1 MNQIKPLKLKFIS
14 RNSKQIQASKKWYDL
29 TTEQIL
35 YGGAKY
41 GGKTYLGCTLIFADA
56 LTYPE
61 TQYFIA
67 RQTLAD
73 LRKFTLPSIQER
85 FQHWKL
91 EMDYYAK
98 FNGQDNVYNLYN
110 GSKVFLIECKE
121 NPSDPMFERFGS
133 MQMTRGWIEEG
144 GEVKESAKANL
155 FLAVG
160 RWKNDIYNLKKKL
173 LITAN
178 PKKGWMKREF
188 VEPYRQGMLQP
199 NKFYIQAFALDN
211 VHGNP
216 DYIQSLKSE
225 KDTVRRQR
233 LWEGLWDYDED
244 KDSLINEEALSDAF
258 TNTIVKD
265 GEKYLTIDVAR
276 LGRDSTVF
284 SFWDGLE
291 LYQIEQYQKQTTEET
306 ERKIKDQATIHR
318 IPYSHI
324 LIDED
329 GIGGGVVDHLQGVN
343 GFTANSTPFQ
353 TSSQIREKQL
363 KIEHSLVPRT
373 SFSNLKA
380 QCGWKLAELIN
391 EHEISFKIDRYRD
404 KITEELTSILRQ
416 KNVDSDN
423 KKQLR
428 PKDEVKEEIQ
438 RSPDIGDTILMR
450 AWFELKKE
458 SFNEDPVEQRLV
470 YSKQE
475 EIFMRNAK
483 NQVFNSAK

>member
-1 MNQIKPLKLKFIS
+1 ME
-14 RNSKQIQASKKWYDL
+14 AAKKWIDNY
-29 TTEQIL
+29 TEQIL

-41 GGKTYLGCTLIFADA
+41 GGKTYLGCSLIFGDA
-56 LTYPE
+56 LIYPE

-73 LRKFTLPSIQER
+73 LRKFTMPSVQER

-91 EMDYYAK
+91 DMDQYAK

-188 VEPYRQGMLQP
+188 VTPFKERLLQP
-199 NKFYIQAFALDN
+199 NKAYIQAFATDN
-211 VHGNP
+211 THGNP
-216 DYIQSLKSE
+216 DYIESLKSE
-225 KDTVRRQR
+225 KDPIRYQR
-233 LWEGLWDYDED
+233 LWQGSWDYDED
-244 KDSLINEEALSDAF
+244 KNLLISEEALSDAF
-258 TNTIVKD
+258 TNTIVSD
-265 GEKYLTIDVAR
+265 GQRYLIGDIAR
-276 LGRDSTVF
+276 HGKDSTVF
-284 SFWDGLE
+284 SLWEGLE
-291 LYQIEQYQKQTTEET
+291 LIKIWQFEKQSTNITEQ
-306 ERKIKDQATIHR
+306 KIKDLAAEYR
-318 IPYSHI
+318 VSFSNI

-329 GIGGGVVDHLQGVN
+329 GIGGGVVDHLFGVK
-343 GFTANSTPFQ
+343 GFTANSSPFL
-353 TSSQIREKQL
+353 TSSQIKEKEK
-363 KIEHSLVPRT
+363 KIEHFLVPRT
-373 SFSNLKA
+373 VFSNLKA

-391 EHEISFKIDRYRD
+391 EHRIAFNVVTYRD
-404 KITEELTSILRQ
+404 KIIEELTSLLRQ
-416 KNVDSDN
+416 KDVDTDG

-428 PKDEVKEEIQ
+428 PKDEVKEELL

-450 AWFELKKE
+450 MWYEFKKE
-458 SFNEDPVEQRLV
+458 SFNENPEEERQVEET
-470 YSKQE
+470 QE
-475 EIFMRNAK
+475 LMFARNAK
-483 NQVFNSAK
+483 NQAFNSAK